1 MKNDEKAVIAGV
13 GAALAYF
20 LMEKN
25 KEKKTDISE
34 VSIFPREFYE
44 K

>member
-1 MKNDEKAVIAGV
+1 MKKNEKIIIAGA

-20 LMEKN
+20 FLQEN
-25 KEKKTDISE
+25 KEKKIDISE

>member
-1 MKNDEKAVIAGV
+1 MKNDEKAIIAGA
-13 GAALAYF
+13 GAVLAY
-20 LMEKN
+20 LYLEKN

>member
-1 MKNDEKAVIAGV
+1 MKNDEKAIIAGV

>member
-1 MKNDEKAVIAGV
+1 MKNDEKAIIAGV
-13 GAALAYF
+13 GALLAYF
-20 LMEKN
+20 FVQKN

>member
-1 MKNDEKAVIAGV
+1 MKKDEKIIIAGV
-13 GAALAYF
+13 GALLAYF
-20 LMEKN
+20 FVQKN

>member
-1 MKNDEKAVIAGV
+1 MKNNEKAVIAGV
-13 GAALAYF
+13 GAAIAYF

-25 KEKKTDISE
+25 KEKKTNISE

-44 K
+44 Q